1 MVHLRKTGDGDGKI
15 RVEVDPTHFSKAKA
29 EGRHTDDTG
38 APSRRHPCGGG
49 GERDRH
55 VRYVLRRPPPPPG
68 LLGIQACAPPHLW
81 LRPRAR
87 REGWERQRRRARG
100 KVLPR
105 VWDPEAWP
113 PLHGDRKE
121 DRRLLSQQA
130 DLGHRL
136 RSWGAGRGW
145 NSACWGWLRSDG

>member
-100 KVLPR
+100 SPSSRLGPRSLASTARRPEGGPAPLKPAGRFRAQAALLGCRPR
-105 VWDPEAWP
+105 VE
-113 PLHGDRKE
+113 LS
-121 DRRLLSQQA
+121 LL
-130 DLGHRL
+130 GVVEV
-136 RSWGAGRGW
+136 
-145 NSACWGWLRSDG
+145 